1 MNRVV
6 VNQLRQRLA
15 RGQFV
20 VMVEITPGRGSR
32 ISDHARTAAALTAV
46 PEIAAASI
54 TSNAGGHPGEDPIPI
69 ARAVADVGLTPNVH
83 LTCVWMDRRGLGR
96 DLDRLQ
102 ALGLE
107 NVFAMTG
114 DWPAEK
120 TRVRPRYDLDSVQLT
135 AVIAE
140 RRAAGF
146 PFHVAVAVSPFKYT
160 EAETW
165 LQYLKLE
172 KKRAA
177 GADVAITQLGFD
189 GAKLAELARY
199 RDEHCPGL
207 PLIGCVAVLSRRVAE
222 KIAAGELA
230 GCTIAP
236 GLLAAVRRESAA
248 PDGGRAAALERTAQL
263 VAVLRSLG
271 YAGAYLVGLTRRPRE
286 IGELLARAEAWAP
299 EAKAAAEA
307 LAIGRRDGFLLY
319 EHPTA
324 ERRWWRF
331 ATIRHRLFSAASHLA
346 PSPGS
351 RLFARLRRAA
361 AAIDRRPGLV
371 TLTRTVE
378 QAVKI
383 PAFGCKECG
392 NCVLSYTE
400 YVCPMTC
407 PKDQRNGACGGST
420 DGWCEVER
428 KPCIWLEVYEHARR
442 ANRVDG
448 LRLYVPPPDRSL
460 HGTSSWL
467 NYFLGRD
474 VRPRER
480 APLHPNPDT
489 KEIAR

>member
-15 RGQFV
+15 RGQTV

-32 ISDHARTAAALTAV
+32 LAEHVRAAAALTAI
-46 PEIAAASI
+46 PQLAAASI
-54 TSNAGGHPGEDPIPI
+54 TSNAGGHPGEDPIPV

-83 LTCVWMDRRGLGR
+83 LTCVWMDRRGLAR

-114 DWPAEK
+114 DWPAEQ
-120 TRVRPRYDLDSVQLT
+120 TRVRPRFDVDSVQLT
-135 AVIAE
+135 ALIAE

-160 EAETW
+160 EAETM
-165 LQYLKLE
+165 LQYLKLG

-189 GAKLAELARY
+189 VAKFAELSRY
-199 RDEHCPGL
+199 RDEQCPGL
-207 PLIGCVAVLSRRVAE
+207 PLVGCVAVLTRRVAE

-236 GLLAAVRRESAA
+236 ALLAAVRRESAA

-263 VAVLRSLG
+263 IAVLRGLG
-271 YAGAYLVGLTRRPRE
+271 YAGVYLVGLTRRPRE
-286 IGELLARAEAWAP
+286 LGELLGRAEALVPQW
-299 EAKAAAEA
+299 KSAAEA
-307 LAIGRRDGFLLY
+307 LAPGRREGFFLF
-319 EHPTA
+319 ERGAP
-324 ERRWWRF
+324 ERRWWRVS
-331 ATIRHRLFSAASHLA
+331 TGRHRLFDAASRLA
-346 PSPGS
+346 PLPGT
-351 RLFARLRRAA
+351 RLHGLLRRVAA
-361 AAIDRRPGLV
+361 AVDRRPGLV

-392 NCVLSYTE
+392 NCVLSYME

-407 PKDQRNGACGGST
+407 PKDQRNGACGGSS

-442 ANRVDG
+442 TDRLDG
-448 LRLYVPPPDRSL
+448 LSVYVPPPDRSL
-460 HGTSSWL
+460 HGSSSWL

-474 VRPRER
+474 VRPEAPAGTRPGQREG
-480 APLHPNPDT
+480 D
-489 KEIAR
+489 

>member
-6 VNQLRQRLA
+6 VNQLRQRLG
-15 RGQFV
+15 RGEFV

-32 ISDHARTAAALTAV
+32 VADHARTAAALTAV
-46 PEIAAASI
+46 PQIAAASI
-54 TSNAGGHPGEDPIPI
+54 TSNAGGHPGEDPIPV
-69 ARAVADVGLTPNVH
+69 ARAVADVGVTPNVH
-83 LTCVWMDRRGLGR
+83 LTCVWMDRRGLSR

-114 DWPAEK
+114 DWPAEH

-135 AVIAE
+135 ALIAE

-146 PFHVAVAVSPFKYT
+146 PFHIAVAVSPFKYT

-177 GADVAITQLGFD
+177 GADVAISQLGFD
-189 GAKLAELARY
+189 VAKFAELARY

-207 PLIGCVAVLSRRVAE
+207 PLVGCIAVLSRRVAE

-230 GCTIAP
+230 GCSLAP
-236 GLLAAVRRESAA
+236 TLLAAVRRESGA

-263 VAVLRSLG
+263 IAVLRGLG

-286 IGELLARAEAWAP
+286 LAELLARAEALAP
-299 EAKAAAEA
+299 RWKAAAEA
-307 LAIGRRDGFLLY
+307 LAPGRREGFLLY
-319 EHPTA
+319 ERGAPD
-324 ERRWWRF
+324 RRWWRF
-331 ATIRHRLFSAASHLA
+331 STVRHRVFSA
-346 PSPGS
+346 GS
-351 RLFARLRRAA
+351 RLAPAPGTPLRRLLTRTAA
-361 AAIDRRPGLV
+361 EVAQRPGLV

-378 QAVKI
+378 QAIKI
-383 PAFGCKECG
+383 PTFGCKECG
-392 NCVLSYTE
+392 NCVLSYME

-442 ANRVDG
+442 AQRVDG
-448 LRLYVPPPDRSL
+448 LRIYVPPPDRSL

-474 VRPRER
+474 VRPREPGTP
-480 APLHPNPDT
+480 AHET
-489 KEIAR
+489 KEIA

>member
-6 VNQLRQRLA
+6 VNQLRQRLT
-15 RGQFV
+15 RGEFV
-20 VMVEITPGRGSR
+20 VMMEITPGRGSR
-32 ISDHARTAAALTAV
+32 LAEHARTAAALTAV
-46 PEIAAASI
+46 PQIAAASI
-54 TSNAGGHPGEDPIPI
+54 TSNAGGYPGEDPIPV

-120 TRVRPRYDLDSVQLT
+120 TTVRPRYDLDSVQLT
-135 AVIAE
+135 ALVAE
-140 RRAAGF
+140 RRRAGF
-146 PFHVAVAVSPFKYT
+146 PFHIAVAVSPFKYT
-160 EAETW
+160 EAETM

-177 GADVAITQLGFD
+177 GADVAIAQLGYD
-189 GAKLAELARY
+189 VAKFAELARY
-199 RDEHCPGL
+199 RDERCPGL
-207 PLIGCVAVLSRRVAE
+207 PLIACIAVLSRRVAE

-236 GLLAAVRRESAA
+236 ALLTAVRKESGA

-263 VAVLRSLG
+263 IAVLRGLG

-286 IGELLARAEAWAP
+286 VAELLARADALTP
-299 EAKAAAEA
+299 HHKAAAKA
-307 LAIGRRDGFLLY
+307 LALGRRDGFFLH
-319 EHPTA
+319 EPGGP

-331 ATIRHRLFSAASHLA
+331 STARHHLLSVASHWA
-346 PSPGS
+346 PSPGT
-351 RLFARLRRAA
+351 RLHRLCRRAA
-361 AAIDRRPGLV
+361 VAIDRRPGLV

-428 KPCIWLEVYEHARR
+428 KPCVWIEVYEHARR
-442 ANRVDG
+442 GRRLDG
-448 LRLYVPPPDRSL
+448 LTTFVPPPDRSL
-460 HGTSSWL
+460 QGTSSWL

-474 VRPRER
+474 VRPG
-480 APLHPNPDT
+480 ALPNPVPSA
-489 KEIAR
+489 KEIVR

>member
-1 MNRVV
+1 
-6 VNQLRQRLA
+6 
-15 RGQFV
+15 
-20 VMVEITPGRGSR
+20 MVEITPGRGSR
-32 ISDHARTAAALTAV
+32 ISDHGRTAAALTAV

-54 TSNAGGHPGEDPIPI
+54 TSHAGGHAGEDPIPV
-69 ARAVADVGLTPNVH
+69 ARVVADVGLTPNVH
-83 LTCVWMDRRGLGR
+83 LTCVWMDRRGLAR

-135 AVIAE
+135 ALIAE

-189 GAKLAELARY
+189 AAKLAELARY

-207 PLIGCVAVLSRRVAE
+207 PLIGCVAVPSRRVAE
-222 KIAAGELA
+222 KIASGELA

-271 YAGAYLVGLTRRPRE
+271 YAGVYLVGLTRRPRE
-286 IGELLARAEAWAP
+286 IGELLARAEAWVP

-319 EHPTA
+319 ERPTA

-331 ATIRHRLFSAASHLA
+331 ATLRHRLFSTASHLA

-392 NCVLSYTE
+392 NCVLSSTE

-428 KPCIWLEVYEHARR
+428 KPCIWLEIYEHARR
-442 ANRVDG
+442 TSRLDG

-480 APLHPNPDT
+480 APVHPNPDPE
-489 KEIAR
+489 EISR

>member
-15 RGQFV
+15 RGEFV

-32 ISDHARTAAALTAV
+32 LADHARAAAALTAV
-46 PEIAAASI
+46 PQIAAASI
-54 TSNAGGHPGEDPIPI
+54 TSNAGGHPGEDPIPV

-83 LTCVWMDRRGLGR
+83 LTCVWMDRRGLAR

-107 NVFAMTG
+107 NVFTMTG
-114 DWPAEK
+114 DWPAER
-120 TRVRPRYDLDSVQLT
+120 TTVRPRYDLDSVQLT
-135 AVIAE
+135 ALIAE

-146 PFHVAVAVSPFKYT
+146 PFHIAVAVSPFKYT
-160 EAETW
+160 EAETM

-177 GADVAITQLGFD
+177 GADVAITQVGYDL
-189 GAKLAELARY
+189 AKFAELARY

-207 PLIGCVAVLSRRVAE
+207 PLIGCVAVMTRRVAE

-236 GLLAAVRRESAA
+236 ALLAAVRRESGA

-263 VAVLRSLG
+263 IAVLRGLG
-271 YAGAYLVGLTRRPRE
+271 YAGVYLVGLTRRPRE
-286 IGELLARAEAWAP
+286 LGELLARAEALAP
-299 EAKAAAEA
+299 RWKAAAEA
-307 LAIGRRDGFLLY
+307 LAVGRGEGFLLY
-319 EHPTA
+319 EPGTP
-324 ERRWWRF
+324 ERRWWPVPTLRHRVF
-331 ATIRHRLFSAASHLA
+331 STAGRLGPTPGTRRHRL
-346 PSPGS
+346 
-351 RLFARLRRAA
+351 LRRLAA
-361 AAIDRRPGLV
+361 AVDRRPGLV

-378 QAVKI
+378 QAIKI

-392 NCVLSYTE
+392 NCVLSYME

-428 KPCIWLEVYEHARR
+428 KPCIWIEVYENAKR
-442 ANRVDG
+442 ANRIAG
-448 LRLYVPPPDRSL
+448 MRIFIPPPNRSL

-474 VRPRER
+474 VRPRDAER
-480 APLHPNPDT
+480 PAGEPEETL
-489 KEIAR
+489 R

>member
-15 RGQFV
+15 RGEFV

-32 ISDHARTAAALTAV
+32 VADHARTAAALTAV
-46 PEIAAASI
+46 PQIAAASI
-54 TSNAGGHPGEDPIPI
+54 TSNAGGHPGEDPIPV

-114 DWPAEK
+114 DWPAEQ

-135 AVIAE
+135 AMIAE

-146 PFHVAVAVSPFKYT
+146 PFHVAVAVSPFKST

-189 GAKLAELARY
+189 VPKFTELARY

-207 PLIGCVAVLSRRVAE
+207 PLIGCGAVLTRRVAE

-236 GLLAAVRRESAA
+236 TLLAAVRRESGA

-263 VAVLRSLG
+263 IAVLRGLG
-271 YAGAYLVGLTRRPRE
+271 YAGVYLVGLTRRPRE
-286 IGELLARAEAWAP
+286 LAELLARAEALAP
-299 EAKAAAEA
+299 RWKAAAEA
-307 LAIGRRDGFLLY
+307 LALGHRDGFLLY
-319 EHPTA
+319 ERGGPDH
-324 ERRWWRF
+324 RWWSF
-331 ATIRHRLFSAASHLA
+331 PSARHRLFSAVSHLA
-346 PSPGS
+346 PTPGT
-351 RLFARLRRAA
+351 RLHGLLQRAA
-361 AAIDRRPGLV
+361 RAVERRPGLV

-378 QAVKI
+378 QAIKI
-383 PAFGCKECG
+383 PTFGCKECG
-392 NCVLSYTE
+392 NCVLSYME

-428 KPCIWLEVYEHARR
+428 KPCIWIEVYENAK
-442 ANRVDG
+442 RVHRVAG
-448 LRLYVPPPDRSL
+448 LKTYVPPPDRSL

-474 VRPRER
+474 VRPRDDDPGPR
-480 APLHPNPDT
+480 PA
-489 KEIAR
+489 KESVR

>member
-15 RGQFV
+15 RGEFV
-20 VMVEITPGRGSR
+20 VMVEITPSRGSR
-32 ISDHARTAAALTAV
+32 LAEHARGAAALTVV
-46 PEIAAASI
+46 PRIAAASI

-114 DWPAEK
+114 DWPAER
-120 TRVRPRYDLDSVQLT
+120 TTVRPRYDLDSVQLT
-135 AVIAE
+135 ALVAE

-160 EAETW
+160 EAETM

-189 GAKLAELARY
+189 TAKFAELVRY
-199 RDEHCPGL
+199 RDEHAPGL

-236 GLLAAVRRESAA
+236 PLLTAVRRESGA
-248 PDGGRAAALERTAQL
+248 PDGGRAAALERTAQ
-263 VAVLRSLG
+263 VIAVLRGLG
-271 YAGAYLVGLTRRPRE
+271 YAGVYLVGLTRRPRE
-286 IGELLARAEAWAP
+286 IAELLARSDALAP
-299 EAKAAAEA
+299 DWKAAAAA
-307 LAIGRRDGFLLY
+307 LALGRRDGFLLY
-319 EHPTA
+319 EPATA
-324 ERRWWRF
+324 ERRWWHF
-331 ATIRHRLFSAASHLA
+331 STLRHRLFSAASHLA
-346 PSPGS
+346 PVPGTAVHG
-351 RLFARLRRAA
+351 LLRRAA
-361 AAIDRRPGLV
+361 AAVDRRPGLV

-378 QAVKI
+378 QALKI
-383 PAFGCKECG
+383 PTFGCKECG
-392 NCVLSYTE
+392 NCVLSYME

-428 KPCIWLEVYEHARR
+428 KPCIWIEVYEHARR
-442 ANRVDG
+442 ARRLEG
-448 LRLYVPPPDRSL
+448 LRVFVPPPDRSL

-474 VRPRER
+474 VRPQAGSSETPTAAAGSR
-480 APLHPNPDT
+480 
-489 KEIAR
+489 